1 MTEPNEAENVPVWSP
16 NTRLW
21 ETLTY
26 NDKGALSGRQEGRIS
41 QKYGETSEQHMC
53 WLSLS
58 WR

>member
-53 WLSLS
+53 
-58 WR
+58 